1 MKKVWVKVMPWDK
14 RKAITALEMLGH
26 DFYIYK
32 NEETKKVN
40 VAYLREDGK
49 YGVIETE

>member
-1 MKKVWVKVMPWDK
+1 VLEKMSMDEAV
-14 RKAITALEMLGH
+14 TALEVLGH

-32 NEETKKVN
+32 NVDNEKVS
-40 VAYLREDGK
+40 VLYLRNDGK

>member
-1 MKKVWVKVMPWDK
+1 MDTEE
-14 RKAITALEMLGH
+14 AITALEVLGH

-32 NEETKKVN
+32 NEDTNQVN
-40 VAYLREDGK
+40 VLYLRNDGT